1 MIQIKIIRYY
11 IITVIVCLSIT
22 ALTACVFV
30 ADENARKISLG
41 QEFAVVVMN
50 TSAEKYYDSAVNALP
65 VIEKIKNGA
74 KRAASIAPPPLS
86 NIYWII
92 VNSEKEE
99 I

>member
-1 MIQIKIIRYY
+1 MIIIKIIRYY
-11 IITVIVCLSIT
+11 IITAVLCLSIT
-22 ALTACVFV
+22 ALTACIFV

-50 TSAEKYYDSAVNALP
+50 ASAESYYESAVNAEPL
-65 VIEKIKNGA
+65 IEKIKNGA

>member
-1 MIQIKIIRYY
+1 MIAIKIIRYY
-11 IITVIVCLSIT
+11 IITAVVCMSIT
-22 ALTACVFV
+22 ALTACIFV

-50 TSAEKYYDSAVNALP
+50 ASAEKYYDSAVNAMPLL
-65 VIEKIKNGA
+65 EKIKSGA
-74 KRAASIAPPPLS
+74 KKAASIAPPPLS

>member
-1 MIQIKIIRYY
+1 MIQMKIIRYY
-11 IITVIVCLSIT
+11 IITAVVCISIT

-50 TSAEKYYDSAVNALP
+50 ASAEKYYGSAVNPLP
-65 VIEKIKNGA
+65 MLEKIKNGA

-92 VNSEKEE
+92 VNSGKEE
-99 I
+99 N